1 MTDHTLIISLDE
13 VDSTNNFLCS
23 YQGEEG
29 KRMTVARAEYQTA
42 GRGQGVNTWESQ
54 TGKNLTFSAKI
65 CPLHLPASRQ
75 FVLLQAGALA
85 VRDVLAAFVDGITIK
100 WPNDIYWH
108 DKKLSG
114 TLSQCSIHGMEIG
127 YCILGIGVNVNQL
140 DFVSDAPNP
149 VSLANILEHEVDREE
164 VFNMIIKRL
173 ETYFAKIDER
183 LYDQISDFYKHSLYR
198 REGFWPYKD
207 SQGEFE
213 AAWQDVLDNGH
224 LVLQRHDGT
233 LSEYEFK
240 EVKFKI

>member
-1 MTDHTLIISLDE
+1 
-13 VDSTNNFLCS
+13 
-23 YQGEEG
+23 
-29 KRMTVARAEYQTA
+29 
-42 GRGQGVNTWESQ
+42 
-54 TGKNLTFSAKI
+54 
-65 CPLHLPASRQ
+65 
-75 FVLLQAGALA
+75 
-85 VRDVLAAFVDGITIK
+85 
-100 WPNDIYWH
+100 
-108 DKKLSG
+108 
-114 TLSQCSIHGMEIG
+114 MEIG

-173 ETYFAKIDER
+173 ETYFAKIDEG